1 MLLQPVLDQ
10 IFVAGKALGMSQA
23 AIARRAG
30 LHPVS
35 VSRMA
40 GSGNARFDNVALL
53 AQAVGLKITLVAD
66 NHVAEG
72 LLNGD
77 LF

>member
-1 MLLQPVLDQ
+1 
-10 IFVAGKALGMSQA
+10 
-23 AIARRAG
+23 
-30 LHPVS
+30 
-35 VSRMA
+35 MA